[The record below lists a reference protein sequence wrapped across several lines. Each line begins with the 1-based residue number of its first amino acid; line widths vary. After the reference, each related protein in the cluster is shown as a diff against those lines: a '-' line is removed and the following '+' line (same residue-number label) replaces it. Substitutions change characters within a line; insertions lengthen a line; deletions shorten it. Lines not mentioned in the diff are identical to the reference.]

1 MVFAE
6 GTTVSYKSITG
17 VIAFVSE
24 QSISILVNKG
34 KHRSHD
40 VRVVVYNDDFNLIQ
54 PLEEKWPINKLST
67 DP

>member
-24 QSISILVNKG
+24 HSISILVRKG
-34 KHRSHD
+34 KHKAQD
-40 VRVVVYNDDFNLIQ
+40 VRVVVYRSDFNLIE
-54 PLEEKWPINKLST
+54 PIEEK
-67 DP
+67 

>member
-6 GTTVSYKSITG
+6 GTTVSYKKITG

-24 QSISILVNKG
+24 QTISILVNKG

-54 PLEEKWPINKLST
+54 PLEEK
-67 DP
+67 

>member
-1 MVFAE
+1 MILTE

-40 VRVVVYNDDFNLIQ
+40 VRVVVYRSDFNLIH
-54 PLEEKWPINKLST
+54 PIEEK
-67 DP
+67 